1 MPVKSQL
8 FHLTLWTLKS
18 QLFHLTLQLFHLTL
32 WTLKSQLFH
41 LTLWTFK
48 STFPSDSMDIPI
60 TTFPSDSTTFPSDS
74 MDTQIT
80 TFPSDSMDIPI
91 TTFPSDSTTF
101 PSDSMDSQITTF
113 PSDSMDIPITTF
125 PSDSMDSQI
134 TTIYGQ
140 VKSQLFHLTLCIL
153 WPPPLPRTAVSETRH
168 DLRGLLL
175 DLQSAV
181 YLVEPGP
188 TANCVNVVRSRVLE
202 CALRTFS
209 RRAFNPQQQLDIVFV
224 DSCGTGEGSV
234 DTGGPTR

>member
-1 MPVKSQL
+1 
-8 FHLTLWTLKS
+8 
-18 QLFHLTLQLFHLTL
+18 
-32 WTLKSQLFH
+32 
-41 LTLWTFK
+41 
-48 STFPSDSMDIPI
+48 
-60 TTFPSDSTTFPSDS
+60 
-74 MDTQIT
+74 
-80 TFPSDSMDIPI
+80 MDIPI

-125 PSDSMDSQI
+125 PSDSMDI
-134 TTIYGQ
+134 
-140 VKSQLFHLTLCIL
+140 QLFHLTLWTVKSQLSMDSQITNFPSDSMHSL
-153 WPPPLPRTAVSETRH
+153 ASTSTSTSTAVSETRH

-188 TANCVNVVRSRVLE
+188 TANCVHVVRSRVLE